1 MNEKM
6 QIQLYFFLFSILSSL
21 RADTFYV
28 PGDFSSIQNAINV
41 ASNSDSIL
49 VWPGLYEETLDFDGK
64 EIVVSSLYYIADDS
78 LLIESTVL
86 DANENGSVVSFAS
99 GESNESILQGFTI
112 QNGTGNNEDPDG
124 NGTYYNYGGGIYC
137 ENSDPIIKD
146 CIIQNNI
153 CDSGGGGGIFC
164 YNSSPKFFGC
174 IIKENETDDVGGG
187 LYAKIASSP
196 EFYNCSFSGNVA
208 EFGAGCYLRSESS
221 PILDNVVFSANSA
234 NNSGGGIILKDDANL
249 NATHLY
255 LFDNTADGL
264 GGGLYINNA
273 DSQIDYL
280 LVGDNISSSGGGIYV
295 RNSSTVQINNAT
307 IANNV
312 AATYGGGIY
321 MRDGA
326 DVSLNNSILFG
337 NNESQVYFRSTG
349 DDVEFTVN
357 YSLVQNGE
365 DGIIDNDNGDV
376 NWEEGNLDG
385 DPYFCNAPIGNYYLR
400 ENSPCIDGGFDG
412 TLIG

>member
-6 QIQLYFFLFSILSSL
+6 KIQLYFFLFSILSSL

-86 DANENGSVVSFAS
+86 DADENGSVVSFAS

-164 YNSSPKFFGC
+164 YNASPKFF
-174 IIKENETDDVGGG
+174 K
-187 LYAKIASSP
+187 A
-196 EFYNCSFSGNVA
+196 
-208 EFGAGCYLRSESS
+208 
-221 PILDNVVFSANSA
+221 
-234 NNSGGGIILKDDANL
+234 
-249 NATHLY
+249 
-255 LFDNTADGL
+255 
-264 GGGLYINNA
+264 
-273 DSQIDYL
+273 
-280 LVGDNISSSGGGIYV
+280 
-295 RNSSTVQINNAT
+295 
-307 IANNV
+307 
-312 AATYGGGIY
+312 
-321 MRDGA
+321 
-326 DVSLNNSILFG
+326 
-337 NNESQVYFRSTG
+337 
-349 DDVEFTVN
+349 
-357 YSLVQNGE
+357 YSH
-365 DGIIDNDNGDV
+365 
-376 NWEEGNLDG
+376 
-385 DPYFCNAPIGNYYLR
+385 PA
-400 ENSPCIDGGFDG
+400 
-412 TLIG
+412 